1 MTLYAHQF
9 ATPFGEMLAVVDE
22 QGYLSRLDFVDESQ
36 AQAITAKLEKQGET
50 IEQSADAC
58 ATVVSQLEEYFAG
71 ARQRFDLPLL
81 PRGTAFQ
88 QTVWGALQQIPYG
101 STLTYRELAHRIGN
115 PAAVR
120 AVGRANATN
129 PIAVVVPCHR
139 VIGADGTLTGYAG
152 GLARKANLLALEGA
166 ILTLPL

>member
-129 PIAVVVPCHR
+129 PIAIVVPCHR